1 MAKFKNLQGE
11 SSRGEEADPD
21 LYKTYIEKTF
31 YYPFFFIV
39 VILNTNNAVSEKKKK
54 RRFSVHFV
62 ADDIFMTFY
71 FHLNYYVY

>member
-11 SSRGEEADPD
+11 SSGGEEADPD

-39 VILNTNNAVSEKKKK
+39 VILNTNNAVSEKKRKK
-54 RRFSVHFV
+54 EKKVLLFR
-62 ADDIFMTFY
+62 Y
-71 FHLNYYVY
+71 QK